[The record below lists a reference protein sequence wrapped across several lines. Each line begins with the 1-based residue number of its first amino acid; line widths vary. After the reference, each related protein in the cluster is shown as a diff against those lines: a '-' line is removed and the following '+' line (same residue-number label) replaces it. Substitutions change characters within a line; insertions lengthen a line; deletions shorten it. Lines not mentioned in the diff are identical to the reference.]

1 MHLTRDLSTS
11 IPPSVRNISGY
22 SVRSW
27 TFGIST
33 VYRNEESVG
42 IAIRQSGLSRSEIF
56 VTTKWSGA
64 DTDIQRSLETSLA
77 KVGETKRY
85 TAIYHIIL
93 MTAFSSG
100 SNM

>member
-1 MHLTRDLSTS
+1 MYVT
-11 IPPSVRNISGY
+11 SGY

-77 KVGETKRY
+77 KVGGDKKIRRY
-85 TAIYHIIL
+85 LSYH
-93 MTAFSSG
+93 TDDCF
-100 SNM
+100 